1 MNLALGNLKE
11 HSNKAAR
18 RSRSISWNSTRESS
32 KFAGTRASFDV
43 VGGAVSQCS
52 NESTAFNYFDE
63 AAYTPR
69 LQSPTPIMARVITHF
84 TTLDYVNKTSELP
97 RAQRSVTER
106 WFAFMKD
113 IITVIKD

>member
-1 MNLALGNLKE
+1 MNVALWNLKE

-43 VGGAVSQCS
+43 GGGAVSQCS

-97 RAQRSVTER
+97 ELRGLSR
-106 WFAFMKD
+106 KD
-113 IITVIKD
+113 DLPL

>member
-11 HSNKAAR
+11 HSSKAAR

-32 KFAGTRASFDV
+32 KFAGARASFDAG
-43 VGGAVSQCS
+43 GGAVSQCS

-69 LQSPTPIMARVITHF
+69 LQSPKTIMARVITHF

-97 RAQRSVTER
+97 ELRGLSR
-106 WFAFMKD
+106 KD
-113 IITVIKD
+113 DLPL